1 MTIYGH
7 TLTKEPAKGHEINK
21 FRQRLAYRYHVLEPH
36 GHNLAQEPP
45 AQWVMKFSILAEVPL
60 LIVTKHLFFPKYAQ
74 KNIFKEV
81 MSFLSFDNTVT
92 RDEQGYL

>member
-1 MTIYGH
+1 
-7 TLTKEPAKGHEINK
+7 
-21 FRQRLAYRYHVLEPH
+21 
-36 GHNLAQEPP
+36 
-45 AQWVMKFSILAEVPL
+45 MKFSILAEVPL

>member
-36 GHNLAQEPP
+36 GHSLAQEPLP
-45 AQWVMKFSILAEVPL
+45 
-60 LIVTKHLFFPKYAQ
+60 
-74 KNIFKEV
+74 
-81 MSFLSFDNTVT
+81 
-92 RDEQGYL
+92 RG